1 MTTLLGRRRP
11 LPELHAKN
19 YNQRA
24 FGERVAMN
32 APIQGTAADI
42 IKLAMIAVNRALR
55 KEDMD
60 AHLILQVHDELIVDA
75 AAQLQDTVAALMR
88 REMEQVLA
96 LKVPL
101 AVDVHAGY
109 TWYDAK

>member
-1 MTTLLGRRRP
+1 
-11 LPELHAKN
+11 
-19 YNQRA
+19 
-24 FGERVAMN
+24 
-32 APIQGTAADI
+32 
-42 IKLAMIAVNRALR
+42 
-55 KEDMD
+55 MD